1 MVWTLELDHI
11 DLSVRLGLG
20 SGPAAWMGGRD
31 VGESVVVLVERVVA
45 TTELGWGYVLET
57 LFIE

>member
-20 SGPAAWMGGRD
+20 SGPAAWVSGRD

-45 TTELGWGYVLET
+45 TTELGGGYVL
-57 LFIE
+57 